1 MELFVAAG
9 GGGVEEG
16 KGFEGTKLI
25 ALEEM
30 YWDLEA
36 EDEVDDDLPVRP
48 DDDDDESA
56 AADDGASE
64 IWNKTSA
71 ILVATCWSNT

>member
-1 MELFVAAG
+1 MATG

-16 KGFEGTKLI
+16 KGFEGTKLM

-36 EDEVDDDLPVRP
+36 EEDEEDDDDLPVRP
-48 DDDDDESA
+48 DDDDEEESA
-56 AADDGASE
+56 DGASE
-64 IWNKTSA
+64 I
-71 ILVATCWSNT
+71 

>member
-1 MELFVAAG
+1 MAAG

-36 EDEVDDDLPVRP
+36 EDEEDDDDLPVRP

-71 ILVATCWSNT
+71 ILVATCWSKT